1 MRTAQKIL
9 FGTELPRGHGH
20 KGKLST
26 KMSALYDE
34 LTGRQP
40 RKRKSKTS
48 AQMHFLLTPL
58 DSIQTSKRPNLRP
71 QTILVGVIGR
81 GDYAKLIIER
91 LLLQHHQVITVN
103 QDTYANVCSYSFFP
117 ALPRR
122 DTSFSQ
128 HFASIRENSLQL
140 QTNLAAF
147 CNACD
152 IIFVAVRF
160 HAVCEI
166 DPG

>member
-1 MRTAQKIL
+1 MRAAQKIL

-48 AQMHFLLTPL
+48 AQMLFLLIPL

-71 QTILVGVIGR
+71 QSILVGVIGR

-103 QDTYANVCSYSFFP
+103 QDTYANVCSYSFISRSP
-117 ALPRR
+117 AQRHLLLP
-122 DTSFSQ
+122 
-128 HFASIRENSLQL
+128 
-140 QTNLAAF
+140 AF
-147 CNACD
+147 
-152 IIFVAVRF
+152 R
-160 HAVCEI
+160 I
-166 DPG
+166 DPREQSSAANESCRLLQCLRHHLRGGAVSCRL